1 MQLSTKKKI
10 YRQINKGKIYIL
22 ATFNNTLVSIT
33 DEMGNALA
41 WSSAGNSGF
50 KGTKKATPFAA
61 TQAVRTAIDK
71 AKPYGLIEVMVYVSG
86 VGTGRDAALRAIS
99 GAGLHV
105 STIKDVTPMPHN
117 GPRAKKPR
125 RV

>member
-1 MQLSTKKKI
+1 MAITTQKKT
-10 YRQINKGKIYIL
+10 YRQVSKGKMYVL
-22 ATFNNTLVSIT
+22 ATFNNTLISIT
-33 DEMGNALA
+33 DEKGGVLS

-61 TQAVRTAIDK
+61 TQAVRNAVEK
-71 AKPYGLIEVMVYVSG
+71 AKPYGINEVIVFISG

-99 GAGLHV
+99 STGLQAT
-105 STIKDVTPMPHN
+105 SIKDITPTPHN
-117 GPRAKKPR
+117 GPRAKKLR

>member
-1 MQLSTKKKI
+1 MPIATKKKT
-10 YRQINKGKIYIL
+10 YRQVAKGRIYIL
-22 ATFNNTLVSIT
+22 ATFNNTLATVT
-33 DEMGNALA
+33 DIAGNVLS

-61 TQAVRTAIDK
+61 TQATRTAIEK
-71 AKPYGLIEVMVYVSG
+71 AKPFGLTELAVFVSG
-86 VGTGRDAALRAIS
+86 VGTGRDASLRAI
-99 GAGLHV
+99 AGTGLNIT
-105 STIKDVTPMPHN
+105 SIKDVTPIPHN